1 MWFVREV
8 CGGMQS
14 GPTKFLV
21 EEAYWAASAE
31 ALRDFRA
38 AAERL
43 REPAALPGANDN
55 LPEDMAVLPEGGEP

>member
-1 MWFVREV
+1 MAWSNVWGV
-8 CGGMQS
+8 MQS
-14 GPTKFLV
+14 GATKFLV

-43 REPAALPGANDN
+43 RPDAATANDN
-55 LPEDMAVLPEGGEP
+55 LRTPPDLREGAAD